1 MNEIFYC
8 FSPNIHRKECSL
20 LEAVFYI
27 LTVLAFG
34 IIFTALLAFITLP
47 FIAKKKNW
55 KRLNI
60 SLNRGVLKI
69 KIEE

>member
-1 MNEIFYC
+1 MEAIF
-8 FSPNIHRKECSL
+8 N
-20 LEAVFYI
+20 I
-27 LTVLAFG
+27 LTVLVFG
-34 IIFTALLAFITLP
+34 IIFTLLLALIILP

>member
-1 MNEIFYC
+1 MKEGKVEWEAIF
-8 FSPNIHRKECSL
+8 NI
-20 LEAVFYI
+20 V
-27 LTVLAFG
+27 TVLVFG
-34 IIFTALLAFITLP
+34 IIFTTLLAVITLP
-47 FIAKKKNW
+47 FIAQKKNW